1 MYSMNLNSNHTFK
14 LCSFNRKRVICTIAL
29 WQYYSFVLDSVWK
42 LMKVPVYFSFQ
53 FFLCYLWVPLHILVS
68 FIGLIILFN
77 QFSTFV
83 CLFVYLF
90 IYLFFNFYTFNKKSL
105 IQLNKLFSNRPS
117 YIVGLGI
124 GNCSR
129 GNYNVYIPNDLKWAE
144 CAKVRTNF

>member
-42 LMKVPVYFSFQ
+42 LMKVSVYFSFL
-53 FFLCYLWVPLHILVS
+53 FLFGSIYGSFWFYLWVPLYILVS
-68 FIGLIILFN
+68 FISLILFS
-77 QFSTFV
+77 QFLTFV
-83 CLFVYLF
+83 CLFV
-90 IYLFFNFYTFNKKSL
+90 FFFFYTFNKKSL
-105 IQLNKLFSNRPS
+105 IQLNKLFFRPS